1 VVVIGVDGVGVKD
14 TTVVVA
20 QWAVPLASA
29 PHGINPSRVCGESCS
44 TTIVGLCAPVTP
56 LYLCGAA
63 RRGTHCYTLQAPP
76 TKAQTELVSQFRR
89 HFQRE
94 EITFLTFF
102 PLISTSY
109 LNSTILLFINQCTG
123 HTAS

>member
-1 VVVIGVDGVGVKD
+1 MAAAVVVIGVDGVGVED

-44 TTIVGLCAPVTP
+44 TTTVGLCAPVTP

-63 RRGTHCYTLQAPP
+63 RRGTHCYTLQAPRP
-76 TKAQTELVSQFRR
+76 RR
-89 HFQRE
+89 KQNWFPNFGDIFKERRSHF
-94 EITFLTFF
+94 
-102 PLISTSY
+102 
-109 LNSTILLFINQCTG
+109 
-123 HTAS
+123 